1 MAAAA
6 GQLVER
12 NNKRDAQEAELAEG
26 EGEAAGGVVTPLEHL
41 HAHGF
46 TDRDLKCLKEAGY
59 TTVEAVAYASS
70 RLLQQVKGISE
81 QKVAKLKEAVKG
93 LVHMGF
99 SSATEINLMRQQIVK
114 LTTGCAGF
122 DAILGGGIE
131 TGMLTEVFGEFRS
144 GKTQVCHT
152 LAVTSQLPVEQGGA
166 EGRVAW
172 IDSEGTFRP
181 ERITK
186 IAERFGLDAEQVL
199 ENIAHARAY
208 NVEHQT
214 ELLVQAASMM
224 VEARFALLIVDSVTA
239 LYRSEYQGRGQLAD
253 RQGHLCQF
261 LRKLQRMADEFG
273 IAVVYTNQVV
283 ATVDPMAVFRGGE
296 DKKPIGGHIMAHAS
310 QTRLYLKKG
319 KGQNRVAKIYDSPS
333 MPDNIDA
340 KFAITENGVSDEI
353 KDKDN
358 KRQKK
363 NGDGDDE

>member
-6 GQLVER
+6 GQLAEH
-12 NNKRDAQEAELAEG
+12 NNKRDAQQAELAEG
-26 EGEAAGGVVTPLEHL
+26 EGEDGGHGVITPLEHL

-46 TDRDLKCLKEAGY
+46 TAKGLTCLKEAGY
-59 TTVEAVAYASS
+59 ATIEAVAYASS
-70 RLLQQVKGISE
+70 RQLQQVKGISE

-99 SSATEINLMRQQIVK
+99 SSATEINLMRQQIVR
-114 LTTGCAGF
+114 LHTGAADL
-122 DAILGGGIE
+122 DALLGGGME

-144 GKTQVCHT
+144 GKTQLCHT
-152 LAVTSQLPVEQGGA
+152 LAVTAQLPVEQGGA

-186 IAERFGLDAEQVL
+186 IAEGFGLDAEQVL
-199 ENIAHARAY
+199 ENITYARAY

-214 ELLVQAASMM
+214 ELLVQAAALMI
-224 VEARFALLIVDSVTA
+224 ETRFALLIVDSVTA

-273 IAVVYTNQVV
+273 VAVVYTNQVV

-310 QTRLYLKKG
+310 QTRLYLRKG

-340 KFAITENGVSDEI
+340 KFAITDEGVTKEI

-358 KRQKK
+358 KQQKK
-363 NGDGDDE
+363 KNDDE